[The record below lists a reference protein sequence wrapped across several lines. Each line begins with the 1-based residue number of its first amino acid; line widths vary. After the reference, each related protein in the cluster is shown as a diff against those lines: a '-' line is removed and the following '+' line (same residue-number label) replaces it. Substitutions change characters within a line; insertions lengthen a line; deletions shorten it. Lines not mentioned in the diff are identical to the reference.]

1 MGVSVEVAFWLFL
14 SLVPLA
20 AFVGV
25 VFVKWSETD
34 VNGWLLSPFP
44 RETRNLV
51 REELGR
57 VGSWNSTRAIVL
69 TVLGF
74 AWAASSGI
82 HAIFDGI
89 EAQSGCETSWVRKRL
104 SALGALVFFLAL
116 AVTGGA
122 LARFLPASA
131 SAALAHSKLTPL
143 LTPLV
148 VTFVLAMTVYLVGLP
163 APARRDWHRLALG
176 SVFVAIVNAV
186 TGLGY
191 ATYFRWSTST
201 GAYGT
206 TLSAVALTM
215 FSLWLLCLSLL
226 VGVMVAFPHG
236 VPSCGESSPDLAP
249 RKKEESLRP
258 LAEAS

>member
-1 MGVSVEVAFWLFL
+1 MGVSAEVAFWLFL

-25 VFVKWSETD
+25 VFVKWSNTD

-44 RETRNLV
+44 KETRDLV

-104 SALGALVFFLAL
+104 SALGSLVFFLAL
-116 AVTGGA
+116 AVAGGA
-122 LARFLPASA
+122 LARFAPAA
-131 SAALAHSKLTPL
+131 VAGALARSRLTPL

-148 VTFVLAMTVYLVGLP
+148 VTFVLAMTTYLVALP
-163 APARRDWHRLALG
+163 APARKRWQRLALG
-176 SVFVAIVNAV
+176 SVFVAVVNAI

-191 ATYFRWSTST
+191 AMYFRWSTST

-226 VGVMVAFPHG
+226 MGVMVAFPEG
-236 VPSCGESSPDLAP
+236 VPSCGGSSPAIDPEPPEA
-249 RKKEESLRP
+249 LRP
-258 LAEAS
+258 LAVGP

>member
-1 MGVSVEVAFWLFL
+1 MGVSAEVAFWLFL

-25 VFVKWSETD
+25 VFVKWSHID
-34 VNGWLLSPFP
+34 VNGWMLSPFP
-44 RETRNLV
+44 RETRELV

-57 VGSWNSTRAIVL
+57 VGTWNSTRAIVL

-89 EAQSGCETSWVRKRL
+89 EAQSGCETSWLRKRL
-104 SALGALVFFLAL
+104 LSLGTLVFFLAL
-116 AVTGGA
+116 ALLGGA
-122 LARFLPASA
+122 VARFLPAPLGAIVARSP
-131 SAALAHSKLTPL
+131 LTPL

-148 VTFVLAMTVYLVGLP
+148 VTFVLAMTMYLVALP
-163 APARRDWHRLALG
+163 AAARQTWPRLALG
-176 SVFVAIVNAV
+176 SVFVAVVNAI

-191 ATYFRWSTST
+191 STYFRWSTTT

-226 VGVMVAFPHG
+226 VGVMVAFPRG
-236 VPSCGESSPDLAP
+236 VPSCESSPDLEP
-249 RKKEESLRP
+249 RRKAEERSLLVTP
-258 LAEAS
+258 